1 MQNYFDVTFT
11 PTVEAEQKRH
21 GSFAQY
27 AAPQRRDAPEGLGH
41 DEIAFLGERDSF
53 YLASTSESGWPYVQ
67 HRGGPAGFVHVLD
80 ADHIAWFER
89 PGSRQYLT
97 AGNLSHDN
105 RVAII
110 AIDYPNRRRLKLL
123 GFARYD
129 REPDATVVE
138 RFGDTAR
145 QDGLVVVEVVA
156 FSWNCPKHITPRYT
170 AEEVRAAVQPL
181 TDRIAALEAELAI
194 WRGRDTA
201 TAT

>member
-11 PTVEAEQKRH
+11 PAVEAEQARR
-21 GSFAQY
+21 GSFAQH
-27 AAPQRRDAPEGLGH
+27 AAPQRRDAPDGLGP

-53 YLASTSESGWPYVQ
+53 YLASTSENGWPYVQ

-80 ADHIAWFER
+80 ADHIAWAER
-89 PGSRQYLT
+89 PGNRQYLT
-97 AGNLSHDN
+97 AGNLSHND

-123 GFARYD
+123 GHARHQHQP
-129 REPDATVVE
+129 EAGLVE

-145 QDGLVVVEVVA
+145 SDGLVVVDIVA

-170 AEEVRAAVQPL
+170 AAEVRAALQPL
-181 TDRIAALEAELAI
+181 TDRIAALEAELAM
-194 WRGRDTA
+194 WRSRDTA